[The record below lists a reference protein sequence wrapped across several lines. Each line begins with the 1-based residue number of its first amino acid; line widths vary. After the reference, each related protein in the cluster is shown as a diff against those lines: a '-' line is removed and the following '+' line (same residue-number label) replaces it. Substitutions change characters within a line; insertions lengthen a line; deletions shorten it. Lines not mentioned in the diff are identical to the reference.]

1 MSDTASPSPG
11 RLAGHRALVT
21 GGASGIGAAIAARL
35 AADGAAVVIGDI
47 DDAAAKAQ
55 AEQCGAAAGGAY
67 LPRHQP
73 AGRAVAV
80 HLDVSDPES
89 ARAAVADTGPFDILV
104 NNAGID
110 HPGVFFTDVTPE
122 QWRRL
127 LAVNLEGVFACTQ
140 AVLPTMQQ
148 AGWGRIV
155 NLSSEA
161 GRVGGKADA
170 VYSATKGA
178 IIAFTRSIAMEN
190 ARYGITVNAVAP
202 GPIETPLFRRLP
214 PKAVDMVT
222 ASTLLRRLG
231 RPEEVAAAVAF
242 LASPEAS
249 YITAEIL
256 GVSGGM
262 HLGM

>member
-1 MSDTASPSPG
+1 MSDAPTPTPPAA
-11 RLAGHRALVT
+11 RLAGRRALVT

-47 DDAAAKAQ
+47 DDAAAKAR
-55 AEQCGAAAGGAY
+55 AGECGGE
-67 LPRHQP
+67 
-73 AGRAVAV
+73 AV
-80 HLDVSDPES
+80 HLDVTDADS
-89 ARAAVADTGPFDILV
+89 ARAAVYGAGPFDILV

-140 AVLPTMQQ
+140 AVLPAMQQ
-148 AGWGRIV
+148 AGRGRIV
-155 NLSSEA
+155 NLASEA

-170 VYSATKGA
+170 VYAATKGA

-190 ARYGITVNAVAP
+190 ARFGITVNAVAP
-202 GPIETPLFRRLP
+202 GPIETPLLRRMP
-214 PKAVDMVT
+214 PKAVELVVG
-222 ASTLLRRLG
+222 STLLRRLG

-242 LASPEAS
+242 LASDEAS
-249 YITAEIL
+249 YITAEVL

-262 HLGM
+262 FLAM

>member
-1 MSDTASPSPG
+1 MSGDGSPSDGSPSPG
-11 RLAGHRALVT
+11 RLTGHRALVT
-21 GGASGIGAAIAARL
+21 GGASGIGAAIAARF

-55 AEQCGAAAGGAY
+55 ADGCGAA
-67 LPRHQP
+67 
-73 AGRAVAV
+73 AV
-80 HLDVSDPES
+80 HLDVSDPAS

-110 HPGVFFTDVTPE
+110 HPGVFFTDMSPE

-140 AVLPTMQQ
+140 AVLPAMQQ
-148 AGWGRIV
+148 GGWGRIV

-178 IIAFTRSIAMEN
+178 IISFTRSIAMEN

-214 PKAVDMVT
+214 PKAVEMVT

-231 RPEEVAAAVAF
+231 QPEEVAAAVAF

-262 HLGM
+262 YLEM

>member
-127 LAVNLEGVFACTQ
+127 LAVNLEGVFACGEPR
-140 AVLPTMQQ
+140 AVSCSDWLGPLVSAVVCDPTEL
-148 AGWGRIV
+148 ARGLLAS
-155 NLSSEA
+155 N
-161 GRVGGKADA
+161 
-170 VYSATKGA
+170 A
-178 IIAFTRSIAMEN
+178 I
-190 ARYGITVNAVAP
+190 
-202 GPIETPLFRRLP
+202 
-214 PKAVDMVT
+214 
-222 ASTLLRRLG
+222 
-231 RPEEVAAAVAF
+231 AAA
-242 LASPEAS
+242 PEV
-249 YITAEIL
+249 IAEARPRPPR
-256 GVSGGM
+256 
-262 HLGM
+262 

>member
-1 MSDTASPSPG
+1 MSDAPTPPSS
-11 RLAGHRALVT
+11 RLAGRRALVT

-47 DDAAAKAQ
+47 DEAAAKAQ
-55 AEQCGAAAGGAY
+55 ADRCDAT
-67 LPRHQP
+67 
-73 AGRAVAV
+73 AVG
-80 HLDVSDPES
+80 LDVTDPAS
-89 ARAAVADTGPFDILV
+89 ARAALSEAGPFDILV

-110 HPGVFFTDVTPE
+110 HAGVFFTDVTPE

-140 AVLPTMQQ
+140 AVLPAMQQ

-170 VYSATKGA
+170 VYAATKGA
-178 IIAFTRSIAMEN
+178 VIAFTRSIAMEN
-190 ARYGITVNAVAP
+190 GRYGITVNAVAP
-202 GPIETPLFRRLP
+202 GPIDTPLLRRMP
-214 PKAVDMVT
+214 PKAVDLVVG
-222 ASTLLRRLG
+222 STLLRRLG
-231 RPEEVAAAVAF
+231 QPEEVAAAVAF
-242 LASPEAS
+242 LASDEAG
-249 YITAEIL
+249 YITAEVL

-262 HLGM
+262 FLQM